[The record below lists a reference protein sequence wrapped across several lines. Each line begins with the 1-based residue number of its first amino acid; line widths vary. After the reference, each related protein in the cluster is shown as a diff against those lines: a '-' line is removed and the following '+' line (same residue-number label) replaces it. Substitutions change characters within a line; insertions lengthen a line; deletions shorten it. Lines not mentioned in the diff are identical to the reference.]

1 MGNIKVNTLNS
12 NTINNVQNTDFA
24 FKICAQFGDCKTI
37 LYDISVD
44 DANGIYIIMSM
55 YNLIIFDTSGKL
67 WQFKR
72 DEVPPNNGNVR
83 KAGSESFK
91 YK

>member
-1 MGNIKVNTLNS
+1 MGNIKVNTLNN
-12 NTINNVQNTDFA
+12 NTINNVQTN
-24 FKICAQFGDCKTI
+24 
-37 LYDISVD
+37 LNDISVD

>member
-1 MGNIKVNTLNS
+1 MGNIKVNTLNN
-12 NTINNVQNTDFA
+12 NTINNVQTN
-24 FKICAQFGDCKTI
+24 
-37 LYDISVD
+37 LNDISVD
-44 DANGIYIIMSM
+44 DANGIYIIMPM

>member
-1 MGNIKVNTLNS
+1 MGNIKVNTLNN
-12 NTINNVQNTDFA
+12 NTINNVQTN
-24 FKICAQFGDCKTI
+24 
-37 LYDISVD
+37 LNDISVD

-83 KAGSESFK
+83 KTGSESFK